1 MSGATSQVKVDDCA
15 ICYDGIS
22 DSQLVK
28 VLRPCN
34 HYFHNDCINQWLII
48 EKKCPMCMRNLNQ
61 TESELH
67 FQDGL
72 LPGNDN
78 ENLMEEFQE
87 EDAHH
92 I

>member
-1 MSGATSQVKVDDCA
+1 MKVDDCA
-15 ICYDGIS
+15 ICCDVIS

-48 EKKCPMCMRNLNQ
+48 ERKCPMCMRNLNQ

-67 FQDGL
+67 FHDQPL
-72 LPGNDN
+72 NAADN
-78 ENLMEEFQE
+78 ENLIEEMHE
-87 EDAHH
+87 ENENQ
-92 I
+92 IQ